1 MADTRPTKV
10 NFFRAVYLCILLIFS
25 PHKFLKIEDEDNE
38 ARNQYSNKAEE
49 APNALIVRHALL
61 LSSVLVLISGSIGFI
76 SGFIAKILFGAPT
89 GTTIKILQVCGAL
102 ILLWATLFV
111 RGWEIQTYAGVTFSE
126 RANQWVYRAL
136 YCVGTAIIL
145 FSLAWT

>member
-1 MADTRPTKV
+1 M
-10 NFFRAVYLCILLIFS
+10 LLIFS
-25 PHKFLKIEDEDNE
+25 LHKFLKIEDEDNE
-38 ARNQYSNKAEE
+38 ARNQYSNKGVEV
-49 APNALIVRHALL
+49 PNASVVRHALL
-61 LSSVLVLISGSIGFI
+61 LSLVFVLISGLIGFI
-76 SGFIAKILFGAPT
+76 SGFIAKIVFGTAT
-89 GTTIKILQVCGAL
+89 GATIKILQVCGAL

-126 RANQWVYRAL
+126 RVNQWVYRAL